1 MKIVESLVEICEGKI
16 HLQKN
21 GTHNVLVQKED
32 KISIYKATVLRMK
45 PTRTIKIKVWAL
57 RLLNFSI
64 IFVILIIF
72 FEKTPRFI

>member
-57 RLLNFSI
+57 RYFIFLLFLL
-64 IFVILIIF
+64 F
-72 FEKTPRFI
+72 